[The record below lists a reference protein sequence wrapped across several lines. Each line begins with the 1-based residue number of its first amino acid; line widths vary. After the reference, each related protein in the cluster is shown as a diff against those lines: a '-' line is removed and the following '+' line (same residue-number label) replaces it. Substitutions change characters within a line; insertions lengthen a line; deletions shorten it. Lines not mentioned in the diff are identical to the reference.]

1 MDTYYGTV
9 KGTAEYYDTGD
20 IITIKYDPDD
30 PNNSTTILY
39 PDKEALIINTIL
51 SVGCVLIGVAFVI
64 TVTYAKNKNNEKENK
79 PKEQTQYS
87 RKDPSLRGYPVKL
100 VIMAIIYNLLNGG
113 AWIIALVGVMFVVLA
128 VLAKGLEVFYIAGV
142 ISLLLYMFKGI
153 VEPVRIIN
161 RFYKEL
167 GSEQFHRT
175 VDNALE
181 TSKTHNSDYEKIIR
195 ALYETF
201 PADEDL

>member
-1 MDTYYGTV
+1 
-9 KGTAEYYDTGD
+9 
-20 IITIKYDPDD
+20 
-30 PNNSTTILY
+30 
-39 PDKEALIINTIL
+39 
-51 SVGCVLIGVAFVI
+51 
-64 TVTYAKNKNNEKENK
+64 
-79 PKEQTQYS
+79 
-87 RKDPSLRGYPVKL
+87 
-100 VIMAIIYNLLNGG
+100 
-113 AWIIALVGVMFVVLA
+113 
-128 VLAKGLEVFYIAGV
+128 
-142 ISLLLYMFKGI
+142 LYMFKGI